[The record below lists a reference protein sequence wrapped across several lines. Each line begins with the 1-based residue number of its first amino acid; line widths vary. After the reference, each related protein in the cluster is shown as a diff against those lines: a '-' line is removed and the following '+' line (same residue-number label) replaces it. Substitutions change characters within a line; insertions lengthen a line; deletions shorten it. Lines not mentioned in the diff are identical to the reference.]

1 MTSSNQQRQAV
12 PSTPSKSFRSFGAL
26 GVVAQFFSRVTHW
39 SPGGPSRHDA
49 MVSLTQHTRLVGELA
64 AKVQALQAQVEQTQ
78 PMLEQATTAIERLQ
92 AAHESVR
99 QALEM
104 AAIINP
110 YGSVENA
117 RARDAASQA
126 LKTLPA
132 LQSVQVQGPQTPQND
147 AIERAAAV
155 EPPKSVATGRG
166 RYGLAQIAWELERT
180 ALGEAFYGNALRVAM
195 DIQGLSDQERSL
207 LDRYATGAQRG
218 TDHVALQQ
226 LATFVDVLARHE
238 ALVLGEGHHGHHDRH
253 GPSEDD
259 LGSQPDPHQT
269 YRSG

>member
-1 MTSSNQQRQAV
+1 MTTSKQAREPV
-12 PSTPSKSFRSFGAL
+12 PPSLSRSFGAL
-26 GVVAQFFSRVTHW
+26 GVVAQFFARVTHW
-39 SPGGPSRHDA
+39 APGGPSRHDA

-64 AKVQALQAQVEQTQ
+64 VKVQALQAQVEQTR
-78 PMLEQATTAIERLQ
+78 PMLEQARTAIERLQ

-104 AAIINP
+104 AASINP

-132 LQSVQVQGPQTPQND
+132 LQSVQVQAPQTPQHD

-155 EPPKSVATGRG
+155 EPPKSVAMGRG

-180 ALGEAFYGNALRVAM
+180 ALGEAFYGNALRVAKG
-195 DIQGLSDQERSL
+195 IQGLSDQDRSL

-238 ALVLGEGHHGHHDRH
+238 ALVLGEGHHDRH
-253 GPSEDD
+253 GHSEDD
-259 LGSQPDPHQT
+259 LGPQPDRHQT
-269 YRSG
+269 CRSG

>member
-1 MTSSNQQRQAV
+1 MTGSRQERQDV
-12 PSTPSKSFRSFGAL
+12 PSTLSRSWPFGAL
-26 GVVAQFFSRVTHW
+26 GVVAQFFTRVTHW
-39 SPGGPSRHDA
+39 APGGPSRHDA

-64 AKVQALQAQVEQTQ
+64 AKVQALQAQGEQTQ
-78 PMLEQATTAIERLQ
+78 PMLEQATAAIGRLQ

-99 QALEM
+99 TALEM
-104 AAIINP
+104 AASINP

-117 RARDAASQA
+117 RARYAASQA
-126 LKTLPA
+126 LEALQA
-132 LQSVQVQGPQTPQND
+132 LQSVQVQAAQAPQHD
-147 AIERAAAV
+147 ANGRAAAV
-155 EPPKSVATGRG
+155 EPPRSVATGRG

-180 ALGEAFYGNALRVAM
+180 ALGEAFYGNALRVAK

-238 ALVLGEGHHGHHDRH
+238 ALVLGEGHRGHHDHH
-253 GPSEDD
+253 GHSQDD
-259 LGSQPDPHQT
+259 PDSAPDYHQT
-269 YRSG
+269 HRSG